1 MESGVWAQNT
11 QQQTLKQRD
20 SAGKKKKSPSEQKW
34 SVVNKHT
41 SLQKQ
46 TDTEDTLKEQFTQKK
61 KMKLEPIISSTA
73 GWCEVRW
80 SFVIYKNIS
89 GASQERKSVKAF
101 S

>member
-61 KMKLEPIISSTA
+61 NETRAHYLLNRWLMWSQVKFRHLQKYF
-73 GWCEVRW
+73 W
-80 SFVIYKNIS
+80 SFTGK
-89 GASQERKSVKAF
+89 KKC
-101 S
+101 